1 MMGDYPQLVFSIKLR
16 RIPRYYVINIILPC
30 CLLSFIAVATFLLQP
45 NCYDRLGLSK
55 SICFV

>member
-1 MMGDYPQLVFSIKLR
+1 MMEVYPELSFTLHLR

>member
-1 MMGDYPQLVFSIKLR
+1 MVGYPEVIFTLYLH

-30 CLLSFIAVATFLLQP
+30 CLLSFIAAATFLLQP

-55 SICFV
+55 SVGFV